1 MIRFM
6 QWLHRWVSL
15 VLVIQVALWLVSGLF
30 FSLTGHHGMSGHQYM
45 VSKNSEP
52 PLKKIAPQIDVTEM
66 HQRFPLAHSI
76 ELVSVAG
83 VGQYQVSLCQMDV
96 CFTSTQIPVNGGLRT
111 KLWRLS

>member
-83 VGQYQVSLCQMDV
+83 VGQYQVSLPDGRLLY
-96 CFTSTQIPVNGGLRT
+96 FNADTGERWSTDQALAT
-111 KLWRLS
+111 